1 MRKIC
6 QLHFAL
12 MYNKRY
18 TLLEVIMTKP
28 CSSKY
33 SDNAQQMK
41 AFDAYLK
48 ERAKL
53 VEKNLSK
60 FIDKIPNSPKIL
72 TDAMDY
78 SLQAGGKR
86 VRPILAMA
94 TAEAFGKKASDVMP
108 AACALEM
115 LHTYSLI
122 HDDLP
127 CMDNDDLRRGKPTNH
142 KVFGE
147 DLSLLAGDA
156 LLTYVFEV
164 FAQNGKVKSIGYEN
178 TLKALQN
185 FAHRAGASG
194 MVGGQT
200 ADVYAEGMGTQDASS
215 FRAEKLKKSSK
226 KLADKSLHYFLLP
239 QSVKE
244 TTPENVLLYI
254 HENKTGALIRAS
266 VETGA
271 LLAGATGADL
281 KHIQKYADCIGL
293 VFQIVDDILDVTA
306 SAKQLGKSNSDAEN
320 GKLTF
325 VSLFGLEGSRKHAQ
339 LLISKAQKAL
349 DSLKNVKRKNLA
361 PLYCMAEFFK
371 TRTY

>member
-1 MRKIC
+1 M
-6 QLHFAL
+6 
-12 MYNKRY
+12 NK
-18 TLLEVIMTKP
+18 
-28 CSSKY
+28 
-33 SDNAQQMK
+33 
-41 AFDAYLK
+41 FDTYLK

-53 VEKNLSK
+53 VEKNLAK
-60 FIDKIPNSPKIL
+60 YIAKIPNAPKIL

-86 VRPILAMA
+86 VRPILLMA
-94 TAEAFGKKASDVMP
+94 TAEAFGKKAQDVLP
-108 AACALEM
+108 AACAVEM

-147 DLSLLAGDA
+147 DLALLAGDA

-164 FAQNGKVKSIGYEN
+164 FAQNGKVKSIGAEN
-178 TLKALQN
+178 TLTALAN
-185 FAHRAGASG
+185 FARCAGASG

-200 ADVYAEGMGTQDASS
+200 ADVYAEGMGTQDAHS
-215 FRAEKLKKSSK
+215 FRADKLRATSKPLAKKT
-226 KLADKSLHYFLLP
+226 LHYFMLP
-239 QSVKE
+239 ATVKE
-244 TTPENVLLYI
+244 TTPETILNYI
-254 HENKTGALIRAS
+254 HANKTGALIRGS

-271 LLAGATGADL
+271 LLAGVKGADL
-281 KHIQKYADCIGL
+281 KKIQTYANSIGL

-306 SAKQLGKSNSDAEN
+306 SAKQLGKSNSDGEN

-325 VSLFGLEGSRKHAQ
+325 VSLYGLEGSRKHAQ
-339 LLISKAQKAL
+339 LLIAKAQKAL
-349 DSLKNVKRKNLA
+349 NGLKTARPKNLW
-361 PLYCMAEFFK
+361 PLYEMAEFFK

>member
-1 MRKIC
+1 M
-6 QLHFAL
+6 QDF
-12 MYNKRY
+12 N
-18 TLLEVIMTKP
+18 
-28 CSSKY
+28 
-33 SDNAQQMK
+33 
-41 AFDAYLK
+41 AYLK
-48 ERAKL
+48 EHAKL

-60 FIDKIPNSPKIL
+60 YISKIKNAPKIL

-86 VRPILAMA
+86 VRPILIMA

-108 AACALEM
+108 AACAAEM

-127 CMDNDDLRRGKPTNH
+127 SMDNDDLRRGKPTNH

-147 DLSLLAGDA
+147 DLALLAGDA

-164 FAQNGKVKSIGYEN
+164 FAQNGKIKAVGAEN
-178 TLKALQN
+178 TLNALQN
-185 FAHRAGASG
+185 FANCVGASG
-194 MVGGQT
+194 MVGGQV
-200 ADVYAEGMGTQDASS
+200 ADVYAEGMGTQEAHS
-215 FRAEKLKKSSK
+215 FRADKLRKTSK
-226 KLADKSLHYFLLP
+226 PLADKSLRYFLLP
-239 QSVKE
+239 PHSPE
-244 TTPENVLLYI
+244 TTPQAVLEYI
-254 HENKTGALIRAS
+254 HANKTGALIRGS

-271 LLAGATGADL
+271 ILAGAKGANL
-281 KHIQKYADCIGL
+281 KHIKTYANCIGL

-306 SAKQLGKSNSDAEN
+306 TAKQLGKSNSDAEH

-339 LLISKAQKAL
+339 LLIANAQKAL
-349 DSLKNVKRKNLA
+349 GKLKGVKKKNLW
-361 PLYCMAEFFK
+361 PLYEMAEFFK

>member
-1 MRKIC
+1 
-6 QLHFAL
+6 
-12 MYNKRY
+12 MYNKVN
-18 TLLEVIMTKP
+18 TPLEVIMTK
-28 CSSKY
+28 SGRKTKTAVKTSAF
-33 SDNAQQMK
+33 D
-41 AFDAYLK
+41 FDAYLK
-48 ERAKL
+48 DRAKL

-60 FIDKIPNSPKIL
+60 FIDKIPNAPRIL

-86 VRPILAMA
+86 VRPVLVIAA
-94 TAEAFGKKASDVMP
+94 AEAFGKKASDVLP

-127 CMDNDDLRRGKPTNH
+127 SMDNDDLRRGKPTNH

-147 DLSLLAGDA
+147 DLALLAGDA

-164 FAQNGKVKSIGYEN
+164 FAQNGKIKSVGAAN
-178 TLKALQN
+178 TLNALQN

-200 ADVYAEGMGTQDASS
+200 ADVYAEGMGTHDAASL
-215 FRAEKLKKSSK
+215 RAEKIKKASK

-239 QSVKE
+239 PSVKE

-254 HENKTGALIRAS
+254 HANKTGALIRAS

-271 LLAGATGADL
+271 LLAGAQGADL

-306 SAKQLGKSNSDAEN
+306 TAKQLGKSNSDAQN

-339 LLISKAQKAL
+339 LLIAKAQKAL

-361 PLYCMAEFFK
+361 PLYGMAEFFK
-371 TRTY
+371 NRTY

>member
-1 MRKIC
+1 MKKC
-6 QLHFAL
+6 
-12 MYNKRY
+12 K
-18 TLLEVIMTKP
+18 VIRNAKAVSKP
-28 CSSKY
+28 AAKPAPEMS
-33 SDNAQQMK
+33 A
-41 AFDAYLK
+41 AEFDVYLK
-48 ERAKL
+48 KQAAL
-53 VEKNLSK
+53 VEKNLSSL
-60 FIDKIPNSPKIL
+60 IAKIKNAPKIL

-94 TAEAFGKKASDVMP
+94 TAEAFGKKSADVLP

-127 CMDNDDLRRGKPTNH
+127 SMDNDSLRRGKPTNH

-164 FAQNGKVKSIGYEN
+164 FAQNGAVKAVGAEN
-178 TLKALQN
+178 TLRALQN
-185 FAHRAGASG
+185 FANCAGASG
-194 MVGGQT
+194 MVGGQVS
-200 ADVYAEGMGTQDASS
+200 DVYAEGMINETSV
-215 FRAEKLKKSSK
+215 RAEKIKKESK
-226 KLADKSLHYFLLP
+226 KLADKSLHYFMLP
-239 QSVKE
+239 STVKD

-254 HENKTGALIRAS
+254 HANKTGALIRAS

-271 LLAGATGADL
+271 LLAGVQGADL
-281 KHIQKYADCIGL
+281 KYIKTYANCIGL
-293 VFQIVDDILDVTA
+293 VFQIVDDILDATA
-306 SAKQLGKSNSDAEN
+306 DAKQLGKSNSDRAN

-325 VSLFGLEGSRKHAQ
+325 VSLYGLEGSRKHAQ
-339 LLISKAQKAL
+339 LLIANAQKAL
-349 DSLKNVKRKNLA
+349 KSLKNVKRQNLA
-361 PLYCMAEFFK
+361 PLFAMAEFFK